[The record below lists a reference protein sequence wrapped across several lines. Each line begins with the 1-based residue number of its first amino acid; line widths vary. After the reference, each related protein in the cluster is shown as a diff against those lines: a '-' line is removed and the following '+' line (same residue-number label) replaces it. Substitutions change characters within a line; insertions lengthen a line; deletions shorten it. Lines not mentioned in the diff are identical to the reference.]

1 MTYRRAFK
9 VNDRVKIGDNV
20 GTVSEIR
27 LLVTH
32 LKSLKNEEIVIPN
45 STILNTEII
54 NYTSLAS
61 KQGLI
66 LHTTVSIG
74 YEVPSRQVEAMLL
87 MAAERTEGLQRTAQ
101 HFVLE
106 TELGDFGTTYEL
118 NVSSKKLDKTGRIY
132 SDLHR
137 NIKDVFNEYGVAI
150 MTPHYTGDT
159 VEPKIV
165 PEEKRYASPARTPV
179 HDTGSDTK

>member
-1 MTYRRAFK
+1 MWSSYLPFSRFC
-9 VNDRVKIGDNV
+9 
-20 GTVSEIR
+20 

-45 STILNTEII
+45 STILNTEIT
-54 NYTSLAS
+54 NYTSLAI
-61 KQGLI
+61 KRGLI

-87 MAAERTEGLQRTAQ
+87 MAANRADGLQRTAQ

-106 TELGDFGTTYEL
+106 TGLGDFGTTYEL
-118 NVSSKKLDKTGRIY
+118 NVFSKKIDETAQIY
-132 SDLHR
+132 SDLPR
-137 NIKDVFNEYGVAI
+137 NIKDVFNEYEIAI
-150 MTPHYTGDT
+150 MTPHYTADS

-165 PEEKRYASPARTPV
+165 PKDKWFAAPAKTP
-179 HDTGSDTK
+179 